1 MLVLLLRSVTATS
14 GPTCIAAAR
23 TRRRSTSC
31 VRWARRWRLATAGLV
46 FHVTGKHLP
55 PCWHCRGRAV
65 ATGA

>member
-1 MLVLLLRSVTATS
+1 MLVLLLPSVTATS
-14 GPTCIAAAR
+14 GPTCIATAR
-23 TRRRSTSC
+23 NRRQSTSY
-31 VRWARRWRLATAGLV
+31 VWRARRWRLATAGLV